1 LWKNYLVDPPVDWDE
16 VVSLGLVAWVPFDL
30 CKLNLAAVVYHIWLQ
45 KNIAIRHGST
55 PSSEEQILNVILGY
69 ILSIESI
76 VKGSLIKLSNQL
88 WKH

>member
-1 LWKNYLVDPPVDWDE
+1 
-16 VVSLGLVAWVPFDL
+16 VPFDL